1 MDAQQ
6 IAELKQ
12 IVAAEVDRLRDQL
25 IGLSRTLYENPEI
38 SFEEYQSMA
47 LLADVAEEGGF
58 SVERGNGGLAT
69 AYKAVQ
75 AGQSGG
81 PTIAFLAEYDALP
94 EIGHAC
100 GHNFIAASSTGAA
113 LALRPVLDRLPG
125 RVMIVGTPAEEKG
138 AGKVTLIENGVFA
151 GVDAVLMVH
160 PANKTL
166 AVRGSLASTALHFEF
181 FGKAAHAAVAPDAG
195 INALDACIQTFNNIN
210 ALRQHL
216 PRGAKVMGIITHGGQ
231 APNIVPEYAAARF
244 SVRAANSGESTEVVE
259 KVMRCAEAAALA
271 MGAAFKGHQLYHYAN
286 MIPNRTIAK
295 IFADELTNL
304 GETVYEPAPD
314 QRMGSSDAG
323 NLSQIVPSIHP
334 YLAITEPGIGNH
346 TIAFREAVVSE
357 RGNEGLLKAAKAMAM
372 TAVELLA
379 RPELVAEVRAEFEA
393 AAKTWQPASHKAG

>member
-75 AGQSGG
+75 AGQKGG

-231 APNIVPEYAAARF
+231 APNIVWR
-244 SVRAANSGESTEVVE
+244 RW
-259 KVMRCAEAAALA
+259 
-271 MGAAFKGHQLYHYAN
+271 
-286 MIPNRTIAK
+286 
-295 IFADELTNL
+295 LT
-304 GETVYEPAPD
+304 
-314 QRMGSSDAG
+314 R
-323 NLSQIVPSIHP
+323 
-334 YLAITEPGIGNH
+334 
-346 TIAFREAVVSE
+346 R
-357 RGNEGLLKAAKAMAM
+357 
-372 TAVELLA
+372 
-379 RPELVAEVRAEFEA
+379 
-393 AAKTWQPASHKAG
+393 